1 METVPV
7 RLGDRSYDIMIEAGS
22 LPRTGSF
29 VRRLAG
35 EKTAQAAVVT
45 TDTVA
50 GLYLEPVVNSLVREG
65 FIVTRIII
73 PDGEKYK
80 TIATWESILTRLIE
94 SRFERKSILVPL
106 GGGVV
111 GDVGGFAAAAFL
123 RGIPFVQVPTT
134 IVAQVDSSIGG
145 KVAVNHPLGKN
156 LIGSFYQP
164 CGVWIDPLVLRTLNR
179 REVVSGMGE
188 VIKHAMIRDAG
199 FFTFLEDHLDS
210 LMDFSASHE
219 LLERFI
225 AWNCRIK
232 AEVVAADERES
243 GLRATLNYG
252 HTVGHALETVTR
264 YSRFSHGEAVMFGMI
279 AAAEIARDR
288 GLISGSDTARQNALL
303 LRAGM
308 SCDVRGISLGE
319 ILGAMKLDKKV
330 IGGKIRFV
338 LPGRIGSVDV
348 YSDVGENEML
358 HGINYMLEFCGK
370 RK

>member
-1 METVPV
+1 MESVPV
-7 RLGDRSYDIMIEAGS
+7 CLGDRSYDIVIEAGS

-35 EKTAQAAVVT
+35 EKMSKAAVLT
-45 TDTVA
+45 TETVA
-50 GLYLEPVVNSLVREG
+50 GLYLEPVAYSLEREG
-65 FIVTRIII
+65 FTVTRIVI
-73 PDGEKYK
+73 PDGEDYK

-94 SRFERKSILVPL
+94 SRFERKSILIPL

-111 GDVGGFAAAAFL
+111 GDVGGFAAASLL

-145 KVAVNHPLGKN
+145 KVAVNHHLGKN

-179 REVVSGMGE
+179 REVISGMGE

-199 FFTFLEDHLDS
+199 FFSFLEDHLDS
-210 LMDFSASHE
+210 LMDFSATNE

-232 AEVVAADERES
+232 AEVVASDERES
-243 GLRATLNYG
+243 GIRAILNYG

-264 YSRFSHGEAVMFGMI
+264 YSRFSHGEAVMYGMV
-279 AAAEIARDR
+279 AAAEIAKER
-288 GLISGSDTARQNALL
+288 GLITGSETLRQNALL

-308 SCDVRGISLGE
+308 SCDVKGISTSE
-319 ILGAMKLDKKV
+319 ILEAMKLDKKV

-338 LPGRIGSVDV
+338 LPSRIGAVDV
-348 YSDVGENEML
+348 YSDVKESEIL
-358 HGINYMLEFCGK
+358 RGINFLLEFCGEK
-370 RK
+370 